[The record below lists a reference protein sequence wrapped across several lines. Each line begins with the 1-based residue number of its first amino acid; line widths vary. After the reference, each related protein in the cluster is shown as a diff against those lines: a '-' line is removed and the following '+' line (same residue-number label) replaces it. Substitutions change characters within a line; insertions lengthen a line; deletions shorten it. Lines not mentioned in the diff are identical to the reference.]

1 MIQHQLN
8 SLKRP
13 FLSVSSDVF
22 LEVTMGCEELV
33 TAVIDAIERVSI
45 VKPLM
50 SPQPKNSV
58 NLVKGIL
65 MRSSECRSMK
75 LTLTINHFR
84 GAYS

>member
-1 MIQHQLN
+1 MIQHQQN

-50 SPQPKNSV
+50 SPQSKTSV

-65 MRSSECRSMK
+65 KRRSKRQFNEVNI
-75 LTLTINHFR
+75 TH
-84 GAYS
+84 

>member
-58 NLVKGIL
+58 NLVKGIVK
-65 MRSSECRSMK
+65 RSSECQFNK
-75 LTLTINHFR
+75 VNINH
-84 GAYS
+84 